1 MALSNAALEAAAD
14 AISDMGNFI
23 SLHTADP
30 GTTGASEAAYGGYS
44 RPTTTWAAGSSD
56 GIITGSAVTFTAVAA
71 GAYAGM
77 GAYTLG
83 TAGSYI
89 GGKAFP
95 TLTLTGVANVTLT
108 PRISVI
114 DA

>member
-14 AISDMGNFI
+14 AISDMGNYI

-30 GTTGASEAAYGGYS
+30 STTGAGEAAYGGYS

-56 GIITGSAVTFTAVAA
+56 GIITGSAVTFSAVAA
-71 GAYAGM
+71 GAYLGM
-77 GAYTLG
+77 GAFSAPTGG
-83 TAGSYI
+83 TYI
-89 GGKAFP
+89 GGKTFP